1 MNDAHSPGGR
11 TLSVFIPV
19 FLTVIAIG
27 LWFGYRTVQLFQ
39 ERADLTVLSTNQE
52 AVYANARKM
61 RAQLEAIAGGTA
73 RLAGQGN
80 VNALNLVAALKA
92 KGVNLRVPERSR
104 ETSSGAL

>member
-11 TLSVFIPV
+11 RLSVFIPV

-80 VNALNLVAALKA
+80 VNALNLGACRIMDESTA
-92 KGVNLRVPERSR
+92 KMGERSKYPR
-104 ETSSGAL
+104 FFVT